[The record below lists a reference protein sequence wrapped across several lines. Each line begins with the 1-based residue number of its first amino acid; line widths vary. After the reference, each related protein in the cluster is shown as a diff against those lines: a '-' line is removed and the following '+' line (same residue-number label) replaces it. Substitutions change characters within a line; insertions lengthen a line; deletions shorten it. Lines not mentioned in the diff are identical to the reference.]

1 MVTRVPFAIELTPA
15 PSVLDAFEYIR
26 TLPYPLLLE
35 SSTVSRST
43 RTEERRAYDNVETA
57 DTDEGS
63 YSDNASA
70 RYSFAMAAPEVVFSA
85 NGLTVEITET
95 ATNSTRTEQG
105 RALDFVARWL
115 DDKRSSYKEQPSS
128 SDYDAQPQGSTL
140 EQNPHVAES
149 ELPPFIGGIAGYVG
163 YEYGGVLEHIQPS
176 RIDNIDIPDAFL
188 GGYSWT
194 VAWDHQTGR
203 CWVIGFEKNV
213 CEDIVDQLSHL
224 REDAHTNQPSN
235 FKEEANIDHQL
246 SSSRGANS
254 DQPSSSRKSGNVNH
268 LSTFRE
274 SGSAP
279 ITPNSTN
286 TALSSL
292 TEAEYHSAIETTKE
306 YIRAGDIFQAN
317 ITQQFRCE
325 YSENGWNLY
334 RHISDINEA
343 SFSSYFNF
351 DGVEIISVSPE
362 RFLLLNKDGA
372 VETRPIKGTRPRGST
387 RESDKVFSSELLL
400 SQKDRAEHVMIVD
413 VLRNDI
419 SRVCEYG
426 SVRVPALMRI
436 EAHPTIFHMV
446 STIVGQLRADKSSI
460 DLFHACFPGG
470 SITGA
475 PKVRAMEIISEL
487 EPVRRNVYCGS
498 IGYFSL
504 NGTMDSSIAIRTI
517 VLKSDVAYFSAGGG
531 IVADSN
537 ASDEYAES
545 LQKAK
550 AMMTALNTSL

>member
-43 RTEERRAYDNVETA
+43 RTEERRAYDNGEA
-57 DTDEGS
+57 AETDEGS

-115 DDKRSSYKEQPSS
+115 DDKRSSHKKQPSS

-163 YEYGGVLEHIQPS
+163 YEYGGVLEQIQPS

-194 VAWDHQTGR
+194 VAWDHYKGT
-203 CWVIGFEKNV
+203 CWVLGFEKNA
-213 CEDIVDQLSHL
+213 CEAIIDKLS
-224 REDAHTNQPSN
+224 R
-235 FKEEANIDHQL
+235 FKEPQ
-246 SSSRGANS
+246 
-254 DQPSSSRKSGNVNH
+254 
-268 LSTFRE
+268 
-274 SGSAP
+274 SAP
-279 ITPNSTN
+279 ITPNSTS

-292 TEAEYHSAIETTKE
+292 TEPEYHSAVETTKE

-334 RHISDINEA
+334 RHISDINES

-372 VETRPIKGTRPRGST
+372 VETRPIKGTRSRGST

-400 SQKDRAEHVMIVD
+400 SEKDRAEHVMIVD

-426 SVRVPALMRI
+426 SVRVPELMRI